1 MLTLW
6 IVIGCLFITGI
17 GVRFTYKVLGL
28 KPAEATA
35 VYALIVMLIAVNTAP
50 ARQLIAFLF

>member
-1 MLTLW
+1 MITLW

-28 KPAEATA
+28 TPVEAVA
-35 VYALIVMLIAVNTAP
+35 VYVLIVTMVSLNTAP
-50 ARQLIAFLF
+50 ARQMIELLF